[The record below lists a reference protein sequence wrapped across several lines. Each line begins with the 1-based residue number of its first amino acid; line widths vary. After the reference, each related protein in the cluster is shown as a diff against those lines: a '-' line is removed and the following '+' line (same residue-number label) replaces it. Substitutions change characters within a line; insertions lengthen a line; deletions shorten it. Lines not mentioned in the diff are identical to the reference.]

1 MEFPFDIPADGVIAR
16 VRASAGRRFF
26 GCGTLLALGAL
37 LVLFGF
43 TRAETGLGYRLFLVL
58 GGAGV
63 LAAATIMWRSTLIA
77 VELTVEGL
85 RDTTGRVL
93 APLDDI
99 VGVDRGVFAF
109 KPSNGFMVRRKTAGL
124 KGWCPGIWWAT
135 SKMLGVG
142 GVTPA
147 GEAKFMAESLSM
159 LIAARDA
166 GNLPRG

>member
-16 VRASAGRRFF
+16 VRASAFRRFF

-37 LVLFGF
+37 LVLLGF
-43 TRAETGLGYRLFLVL
+43 TRADIGLGYRLLLVL

-63 LAAATIMWRSTLIA
+63 LAAATIMWYSTLIA

-85 RDTTGRVL
+85 RDTRGRVL
-93 APLDDI
+93 APLNDI
-99 VGVDRGVFAF
+99 VGVDRGIFAF
-109 KPSNGFMVRRKTAGL
+109 KPSNGFMVRRKTGGL

-135 SKMLGVG
+135 SRIIGVG
-142 GVTPA
+142 GVTPP
-147 GEAKFMAESLSM
+147 GESKFMADSLTM

-166 GNLPRG
+166 ANLPHD